1 MRNSPTLNLKIDK
14 SQLVE
19 LINQLDY
26 KDKIEV
32 LDSFVKSTY
41 IKRFKKLLSTLRTN
55 ELSLDDITREVEIVR
70 KKNYEAGKHKI

>member
-1 MRNSPTLNLKIDK
+1 MRNTPSLNLKIDK

-19 LINQLDY
+19 LIKQLDY

-32 LDSFVKSTY
+32 LDSFIKSTY

-55 ELSLDDITREVEIVR
+55 ELSLDDITKEVEIVR
-70 KKNYEAGKHKI
+70 KKRVRRY